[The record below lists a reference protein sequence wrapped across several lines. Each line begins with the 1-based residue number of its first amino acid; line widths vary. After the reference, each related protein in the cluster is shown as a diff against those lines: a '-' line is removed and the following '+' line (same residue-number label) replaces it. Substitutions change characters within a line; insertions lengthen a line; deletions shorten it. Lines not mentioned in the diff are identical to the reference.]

1 MSITPNQLAA
11 VSGTLSQAAFAGKS
25 FDRFLF
31 ISDDIVSQPAA
42 PKPTDYYTLADVST
56 VFGSLS
62 EEYKAAL
69 VWFSNPKVQST
80 GKPFSIYTYDTVAQ
94 PNVVTALNTLWANYT
109 SAYFGGISINI
120 LSLQTPLQIAAILS
134 WTLTVRP
141 FIFGINYSGVD
152 AIDAALT
159 TDLRSVSDPLQL
171 QTTCFTYHTSNEYAY
186 IAGFAYMACVD
197 LTGKDTSYTLHW
209 KTLYGV
215 AALDLSNAQAA
226 ALKAK
231 GYTFYAYMDTLP
243 MCFHSFTGDKS
254 YLDEI
259 HQSDWVN
266 SKIQEN
272 LINLG
277 RRFPKIAQTEDGM
290 TAARNEV
297 IKALELGVYNGT
309 IGRGLQSQVNLGRYS
324 VGDIMTDG
332 YEVIS
337 TPVRLQTA
345 ADRQARKATL
355 IQFATTLSGAIH
367 SFTAEGVYIR

>member
-31 ISDDIVSQPAA
+31 VSDDIVSQPAA

-69 VWFSNPKVQST
+69 VWFSNPKVQSM

-109 SAYFGGISINI
+109 SAYFGGLSMNIINT
-120 LSLQTPLQIAAILS
+120 LSVADITAVLT

-141 FIFGINYSGVD
+141 FIFGVNYSGADAVD
-152 AIDAALT
+152 PVLL
-159 TDLRSVSDPLQL
+159 TDLRSQADPLQL
-171 QTTCFTYHTSNEYAY
+171 QTTCFSYHTSNDYAY

-197 LTGKDTSYTLHW
+197 LTGYRTSYTLHW

-215 AALDLSNAQAA
+215 AALDLSNADNA

-259 HQSDWVN
+259 HQSDWLN

-272 LINLG
+272 LINLA
-277 RRFPKIAQTEDGM
+277 RKEPKIAQSEVGM
-290 TAARNEV
+290 TSARNEV
-297 IKALELGVYNGT
+297 IRALELGVYNG
-309 IGRGLQSQVNLGRYS
+309 IIERGLQSQVNLGRYS